1 MQMNML
7 TFVDNLQSIL
17 EFVATI
23 MYHLSS
29 TDKTLLDLSFG
40 ICSSSIDRGVNF
52 FQAVFL
58 YVPFFNHY
66 LGLPY
71 DMSKIEMHPWRMCFM
86 KGQIRR

>member
-40 ICSSSIDRGVNF
+40 ICSSSTDRGVNF
-52 FQAVFL
+52 FL
-58 YVPFFNHY
+58 ICTLFNHY

-86 KGQIRR
+86 KGQI